1 MKALF
6 TSFLLILC
14 FWQGAAAREFTSEEK
29 ADLQAQIV
37 RFETALKQGDFSVIT
52 DSVPPK
58 VLQHIATTAGITLEQ
73 LRSAMQKQIA
83 LTSVKFLDAKLDVD
97 NATYNEAPDGT
108 SYVLVPSR
116 SLIESQG
123 QKIEVKSTVLA
134 LMDEGKWYLPRIDDA
149 RQINLLR
156 EVYPFVTTIEFPT
169 RTVTPVE

>member
-1 MKALF
+1 
-6 TSFLLILC
+6 
-14 FWQGAAAREFTSEEK
+14 
-29 ADLQAQIV
+29 
-37 RFETALKQGDFSVIT
+37 
-52 DSVPPK
+52 
-58 VLQHIATTAGITLEQ
+58 
-73 LRSAMQKQIA
+73 MQKQIA
-83 LTSVKFLDAKLDVD
+83 LTSVKFLDAKLDID